1 MIIMSL
7 LPGRFYLDNFFD
19 DFAEDKKVMN
29 MNCDIYEK
37 GGKYNI
43 VLDIPGFDKKDI
55 NIDIEDGYLTIEA
68 TRNVENNEE
77 DEEKHYIKRERFYG
91 SFKRQFYIGDIDHES
106 IEAEFKDG
114 TLKVVVPKMEEKN
127 TKKSIE
133 IK

>member
-1 MIIMSL
+1 MSL

-19 DFAEDKKVMN
+19 DFAEDKKLMN
-29 MNCDIYEK
+29 MNCDIYEE

-43 VLDIPGFDKKDI
+43 VIDIPGFDKKDI

-68 TRNVENNEE
+68 TRKVENDEE
-77 DEEKHYIKRERFYG
+77 DGKRYIKRERFYG
-91 SFKRQFYIGDIDHES
+91 SFKRQFYIGDVSDEN
-106 IEAEFKDG
+106 IEAQFKDG
-114 TLKVVVPKMEEKN
+114 TLKVTVPKVEEKN